1 MDEKSVQG
9 NGDKILDLPLSI
21 CTFPVIGWSLFLSRY
36 IQMPCRVHPMAR
48 RLHKFHCTTIPFF
61 FFLYFDLMADFN
73 LFIFTIRESKFIT
86 RHNLAG
92 TDHLCELP
100 KCCSDQVDLLL
111 KVIKLL
117 GVEKGKKNK
126 TNLVFLVGNR
136 VLKSIEQSHS
146 TEKALTSLLK

>member
-1 MDEKSVQG
+1 MG
-9 NGDKILDLPLSI
+9 
-21 CTFPVIGWSLFLSRY
+21 
-36 IQMPCRVHPMAR
+36 
-48 RLHKFHCTTIPFF
+48 
-61 FFLYFDLMADFN
+61 DFN
-73 LFIFTIRESKFIT
+73 QFLFTSRESKFT
-86 RHNLAG
+86 TWHNLAG
-92 TDHLCELP
+92 INHLCELP
-100 KCCSDQVDLLL
+100 KCCSDQVDFLF

>member
-1 MDEKSVQG
+1 MCV
-9 NGDKILDLPLSI
+9 
-21 CTFPVIGWSLFLSRY
+21 
-36 IQMPCRVHPMAR
+36 
-48 RLHKFHCTTIPFF
+48 
-61 FFLYFDLMADFN
+61 DLMANFN
-73 LFIFTIRESKFIT
+73 QFLFTSRESKFTT

-100 KCCSDQVDLLL
+100 KCCSDQVHFLF